1 MIRWLFENPC
11 FVFDDL
17 LVGLSLYKPQVGHLQ
32 EEDPDTPIKKQKKI
46 KATSLAISLVITLV
60 GVAMLLIWSNC
71 YLFFFFALRQKRTS
85 LFNKYKRLML
95 KEQETYTK
103 NKKD

>member
-1 MIRWLFENPC
+1 MWLFCWLEFCYFGIKGVVNLKFSGHTLIRWLFENPC

-46 KATSLAISLVITLV
+46 KATSLAISLVIP
-60 GVAMLLIWSNC
+60 
-71 YLFFFFALRQKRTS
+71 
-85 LFNKYKRLML
+85 
-95 KEQETYTK
+95 
-103 NKKD
+103 